1 MTLVVVEPGAASAV
15 RDLGRT
21 GFRAFGVP
29 TSGAFDPFALRAAN
43 RLVGNS
49 DGAGALEIT
58 LSGPTLSF
66 ETDRFVA
73 LAGAPFDMELDGAP
87 APRNASIAVRAG
99 QTLRIGRTAHGLRAY
114 LAIAGGV
121 EGTVPLGGRAPRLA
135 AGDLLSPAPSAG
147 PPVPRRLRRDPLAPI
162 SGDATLRVVSGE
174 DLTFTPATRD
184 AFLASV
190 WTVSPRSDRAGVRL
204 DGEPLRHSGAA
215 DMDPEGVVPG
225 AVQVPGDGR
234 PIVLGP
240 DGPVTGGYVTIATVI
255 AADVSRLGQ
264 ARPGDTLRFAAVT
277 VEQGRRAWRE
287 LEEALEHEIE
297 DIG

>member
-1 MTLVVVEPGAASAV
+1 MTLVVVEPGAATTV
-15 RDLGRT
+15 LDLGRS

-29 TSGAFDPFALRAAN
+29 SSGAFDPFALRAAN

-66 ETDRFVA
+66 ESDQFVA
-73 LAGAPFDMELDGAP
+73 LVGAPFDIELDGAP
-87 APRNASIAVRAG
+87 APRNASFGVRAR
-99 QTLRIGRTAHGLRAY
+99 QTLRIGRTSHGLRAY

-121 EGTVPLGGRAPRLA
+121 EGTVLLGTPAPRLV
-135 AGDLLSPAPSAG
+135 AGDLLSPGPSVA
-147 PPVPRRLRRDPLAPI
+147 PPVPRRLRGGPLAPD

-174 DLTFTPATRD
+174 DLAFTPATRD

-204 DGEPLRHSGAA
+204 DGEPLEHAGAA
-215 DMDPEGVVPG
+215 DVDPEGVVPG

-255 AADVSRLGQ
+255 AADVSLLGQ
-264 ARPGDTLRFAAVT
+264 ARPGDTLRFAGVT
-277 VEQGRRAWRE
+277 VEQGRRVWRE
-287 LEEALEHEIE
+287 LEEALEHGIE